1 MSEGIST
8 QNPWFARKNQT
19 LNVFRPVVLCKL
31 SAGSY
36 PGTFEDTGPQL
47 PMQISKAVA
56 RLGGEMQGVGQ
67 ARQRLMT
74 RWLVYI
80 GN

>member
-1 MSEGIST
+1 
-8 QNPWFARKNQT
+8 
-19 LNVFRPVVLCKL
+19 
-31 SAGSY
+31 
-36 PGTFEDTGPQL
+36 
-47 PMQISKAVA
+47 MQISKAVA